1 MREAL
6 AALVA
11 EAEAGFSGRLALAF
25 APLPS
30 GEPFL
35 HEAERPLPA
44 ASLIK
49 LPLLLHALAEVA
61 AGRLSL
67 ERRVA
72 LREGDK
78 AGGNGVLRLLGP
90 GLEPSVRDLLTL
102 MIALS
107 DNTATNLVI
116 DLLGLEAA
124 NAFMQRLGLARTRL
138 VGKLQLPLAAQNE
151 AQRRGERNQTSAAE
165 VLGLLVRLARGELL
179 GAAETELAL
188 AILRE
193 QQYHEALGRYLPRDP
208 ELSDERV
215 VLASKSGCLRG
226 VWHDAALVC
235 DARHRPLYA
244 LVVMTADS
252 TDQSYGYDQE
262 GMLLIARLA
271 RAIHRLVCER
281 RSAAA

>member
-1 MREAL
+1 MPEAL

-25 APLPS
+25 APLPG
-30 GEPFL
+30 GEPYL
-35 HEAERPLPA
+35 HNAELPLPA

-49 LPLLLHALAEVA
+49 LPLLVQALAEVA

-67 ERRVA
+67 GRRVA
-72 LREGDK
+72 LQEGDK
-78 AGGNGVLRLLGP
+78 AGGDGVLRLLEI
-90 GLEPSVRDLLTL
+90 GLEPTVRDLLTL

-116 DLLGLEAA
+116 DLLGQAAA
-124 NAFMQRLGLARTRL
+124 NAFMRRLGLAQTRL
-138 VGKLQLPLAAQNE
+138 VGKLQLPPEVQNE
-151 AQRRGERNQTSAAE
+151 AQRRGERNQTAAAE

-193 QQYHEALGRYLPRDP
+193 QQHHEALGRYLPRDP
-208 ELSDERV
+208 ELSLEPV
-215 VLASKSGCLRG
+215 VLASKSGSLRG
-226 VWHDAALVC
+226 IWHDAALVC
-235 DARHRPLYA
+235 DAQLQPLYA
-244 LVVMTADS
+244 LVVMTAGS

-262 GMLLIARLA
+262 GMLVIARLS
-271 RAIHRLVCER
+271 RAIYRLVR
-281 RSAAA
+281 GRDAA